1 MWQLIASL
9 LIRYRLW
16 FLTALLAVTAFLFYH
31 ARQVQMTYSNP
42 QIIPT
47 SNPRYADYVAF
58 KKQFGEDGNV
68 LVLGILSDSLFTPS
82 VFYAWQQLADQ
93 ISRISGV
100 EQVLSIN
107 RAYGLRRDTA
117 LKRLVPFALFPDYR
131 MSRRLLDSLRRQ
143 FEQLPFYQGLLY
155 NPQTGATL
163 MAVRIQSQRLNS
175 RAREAT
181 VQRITDYGALFTDQT
196 GIRVHYS
203 GMPLIRTVMTTRI
216 ADEMK
221 LFLLLAAGATLLV
234 LLLVLRSGYA
244 VVVSLLVVAIAVI
257 WTLGTIHWLG
267 YEVTILTGLIPPLV
281 VVISITNC
289 IYLLNK
295 YHLEYVKHGNQ
306 VKALARMVEKIGLA
320 TLFTNLTAAIGF
332 GVFFFTQSQILKEF
346 GLVAGLNIA
355 AIFLISIILIPG
367 FYSYVP
373 EPKPRH
379 INYLDNRWL
388 RKLLRWLEHLV
399 FYRRRWIFIGTAA
412 MVGLALIGIL
422 RLKTTGF
429 IVDDIPHDDQVYTDL
444 KFFEQHFHGVMP
456 FEVLVD
462 TRKKGGVLQGS
473 RLKKIDQFQDS
484 LSHFDEFSRP
494 LSVVEGIKFARQAY
508 FQGGPEDYRLPN
520 ELERPFLLSYLGGAK
535 DSSRLLATFVD
546 SSRQVARISLAVAD
560 VGTLKMDTLLQRIA
574 PIVAAIFDTSAY
586 RITFTGASVVF
597 LEGSR
602 YIIDGLTDS
611 LLLAF
616 LLIALCMGYLFR
628 SWRMIVFSLIPN
640 LIPLVITAGLMGF
653 FGIPLKPST
662 VLIFSI
668 AFGIAI
674 DNAIRFLAKY
684 QQELHRH
691 HWDIGQTVSVALYE
705 AGISIIY
712 TSLILFFGFIIFT
725 LSHFGGTFYLGLLTS
740 ITLVVAMVNNLLL
753 LPSLL
758 LAMRHWVDRRRLPQV
773 TPADH
778 LDVTGPEDHVPEP
791 HLAEERN

>member
-1 MWQLIASL
+1 MWQVIARL

-16 FLTALLAVTAFLFYH
+16 FLVLLLAVTAFMFYH
-31 ARQVQMTYSNP
+31 AREVQMTYSNP
-42 QIIPT
+42 QIIPV
-47 SNPRYADYVAF
+47 SNPKYANYMAF
-58 KKQFGEDGNV
+58 KRQFGEDGNV
-68 LVLGILSDSLFTPS
+68 LVLGIRSDSLFTPE
-82 VFYAWQQLADQ
+82 VFYAWQQLTRHVGRVA
-93 ISRISGV
+93 GV
-100 EQVLSIN
+100 EQVLSVGK
-107 RAYGLRRDTA
+107 AYGLRRDTVR
-117 LKRLVPFALFPDYR
+117 KQLVSFPLFPEYR
-131 MSRRLLDSLRRQ
+131 LSQQQLDSLKQ
-143 FEQLPFYQGLLY
+143 AFEQLPFYRGLLY
-155 NPQTGATL
+155 NPETGATL

-175 RAREAT
+175 KAREAI
-181 VQRITDYGALFTDQT
+181 VQRILDYGELFSDQT
-196 GIRVHYS
+196 GIPVHYS

-221 LFLLLAAGATLLV
+221 LFLLLAAVVTLLV
-234 LLLVLRSGYA
+234 LLAVLRSGYA
-244 VVVSLLVVAIAVI
+244 VVVSLLVVAIAVV

-267 YEVTILTGLIPPLV
+267 YQITILTGLIPPLV

-332 GVFFFTQSQILKEF
+332 GVFYFTKSQILKEF

-355 AIFLISIILIPG
+355 AIFVISIILIPG

-379 INYLDNRWL
+379 VNYLDLRWL
-388 RKLLRWLEHLV
+388 RLVMRWLEHLV
-399 FYRRRWIFIGTAA
+399 FYRRKWIFLVTGA
-412 MVGLALIGIL
+412 VVVLALVGIM

-429 IVDDIPHDDQVYTDL
+429 IVDDIPHHDRVYTDL
-444 KFFEQHFHGVMP
+444 KFFEQHFRGVMP
-456 FEVLVD
+456 FEILVD
-462 TRKKGGVLQGS
+462 TRKKGGVLQS
-473 RLKKIDQFQDS
+473 ARLKKIEQLQDS
-484 LSHFDEFSRP
+484 LALFAELSRP

-508 FQGGPEDYRLPN
+508 FDGGPEAYRLPN
-520 ELERPFLLSYLGGAK
+520 ELERPFLLSHLGGAR
-535 DSSRLLATFVD
+535 DTSRLLAAFVD
-546 SSRQVARISLAVAD
+546 SARQVARVSLAVAD
-560 VGTLKMDTLLQRIA
+560 IGTRKMDTLLQRIQ
-574 PIVAAIFDTSAY
+574 PMVTAIFDTTAY
-586 RITFTGASVVF
+586 RITLTGASVVF
-597 LEGSR
+597 LEGNR
-602 YIIDGLTDS
+602 YIIDGLTHS

-616 LLIALCMGYLFR
+616 LLIALCMGYLFQ

-640 LIPLVITAGLMGF
+640 LIPLIITAGLMGF
-653 FGIPLKPST
+653 FHIPLKPST

-691 HWDIGQTVSVALYE
+691 QWDISRTVSVALHE

-712 TSLILFFGFIIFT
+712 TSVILFFGFIIFT

-740 ITLVVAMVNNLLL
+740 VTLVVAMVNNLLL

-758 LAMRHWVDRRRLPQV
+758 LAMRRWVDRRRLSQI

-778 LDVTGPEDHVPEP
+778 LDVMST
-791 HLAEERN
+791 EEVVSGVLPVDDRP